1 MSTPQCPHVS
11 GRRGSNEP
19 DQHGIN
25 DGSGVECVDHS
36 YSKVDKD
43 GKAVT
48 RDESLTEILISKGVQ
63 EVNLISA
70 IVSLGEATTH
80 IAALLQNYVDHSYA
94 GTQNSSGDEQ
104 LHLDIDCDN
113 ACFHA
118 IRDAGVFITAASEET
133 PEETDVSTP
142 SMGKEDGPWYSVGFD
157 PLDGSSIIDANFS
170 VGSIFGIWPGKGL
183 LGRTGREQVSSVVS
197 LYGPRTTLIIALPSK
212 SRGDVKTD
220 ITFEVTLVK
229 DRSHWEV
236 SREEIVLKPAKKVF
250 APGNL
255 RATND
260 NPKYD
265 ALVKHWIQER
275 YTLRYTGGMVPDVYH
290 MFAKSGGVFS
300 NVSSEKAR
308 AKLRLLYEVAAM
320 GLLVECAGGVT
331 THEFEDTSVLDLVI
345 DDLDRRLGVCFG
357 SKDEVQTYKQFMFSK

>member
-1 MSTPQCPHVS
+1 MF
-11 GRRGSNEP
+11 
-19 DQHGIN
+19 
-25 DGSGVECVDHS
+25 HS
-36 YSKVDKD
+36 
-43 GKAVT
+43 
-48 RDESLTEILISKGVQ
+48 
-63 EVNLISA
+63 
-70 IVSLGEATTH
+70 
-80 IAALLQNYVDHSYA
+80 
-94 GTQNSSGDEQ
+94 
-104 LHLDIDCDN
+104 
-113 ACFHA
+113 
-118 IRDAGVFITAASEET
+118 IRDAGVFLTAASEET
-133 PEETDVSTP
+133 PEETDVSG
-142 SMGKEDGPWYSVGFD
+142 GKQQQGDDDEGQLYSIGFD

-183 LGRTGREQVSSVVS
+183 LGRTGREQVASVVS

-212 SRGDVKTD
+212 SRGSDQGD

-236 SREEIVLKPAKKVF
+236 SRDEVILKDSKKVF

-265 ALVKHWIQER
+265 ALVKHWIQDR

-290 MFAKSGGVFS
+290 IIAKSGGVFS

-320 GLLVECAGGVT
+320 GLMIECAGGLT
-331 THEFEDTSVLDLVI
+331 THEFEDKSVLDLVV

-357 SKDEVQTYKQFMFSK
+357 SKDEVEKYKQFMFAK